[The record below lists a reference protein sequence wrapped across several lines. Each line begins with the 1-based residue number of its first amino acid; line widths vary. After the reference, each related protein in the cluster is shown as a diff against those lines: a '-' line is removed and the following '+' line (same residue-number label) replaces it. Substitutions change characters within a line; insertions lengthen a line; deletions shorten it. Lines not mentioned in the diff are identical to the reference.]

1 MEALYHQTNRLVLET
16 QEYFH
21 NLDRI
26 VGDDSDRTD
35 SEIQERLGSI
45 SK

>member
-1 MEALYHQTNRLVLET
+1 MEALYHQTNRMVLET

-21 NLDRI
+21 NLDKI
-26 VGDDSDRTD
+26 VDDGDNTVR
-35 SEIQERLGSI
+35 EVQERLNSI